1 MGILNGNISNEG
13 FYEEDD
19 YGDFTLLASSDDF
32 QRAAKEGKLYHFDG
46 YSLSKIPRIPK
57 DSRIEEITFYN
68 KYR

>member
-19 YGDFTLLASSDDF
+19 YGDFTLLVSSDDF
-32 QRAAKEGKLYHFDG
+32 QRASKEGKLYHFDG
-46 YSLSKIPRIPK
+46 YSLSRIPRIPK
-57 DSRIEEITFYN
+57 DSKIEEITFYN